1 MNRTLTGKMKVEFFQ
16 ILLRRD
22 GGFNCFYCRCDLLNI
37 SWVYEHLDNNSAHS
51 QIENIVLSCQSC
63 NVKKK
68 NDFDMQL
75 LALEK
80 KKQNEKS
87 NYPCERE
94 KIERSGPTLS
104 PEMDANQQ
112 NFEITKQYVSEIIE
126 TDGSIEFKD
135 AMDSVAY
142 TCFEKTGTGS
152 QVSVRRYLDALCS
165 QAGPFKIIDNEK
177 KKRSIVKRTG
187 Q

>member
-1 MNRTLTGKMKVEFFQ
+1 MNRTLTGKMKVKYLQ
-16 ILLRRD
+16 TLLRRD
-22 GGFNCFYCRCDLLNI
+22 GGFNCFYCRCNLLNI
-37 SWVYEHLDNNSAHS
+37 TWIYEHLDNNPTHS
-51 QIENIVLSCQSC
+51 YVENIVLSCQSC

-80 KKQNEKS
+80 KTQNEKS
-87 NYPCERE
+87 NYSCERE

-126 TDGSIEFKD
+126 TYGSIEFKD
-135 AMDSVAY
+135 ALDSAAY

-165 QAGPFKIIDNEK
+165 LAGPFKIVDNEN
-177 KKRSIVKRTG
+177 KKRVIVKRIG